1 MIMDNLIFN
10 TIKTIDTNRLLFIS
24 ILLFIIAIILFIT
37 LDTTNSVTNK
47 FISLSMV
54 TISYLLIWYKVYFYK
69 NKQIKLKNDFTEFKN
84 DSSILIDFFKNSI
97 SQQIVKNDNLNNL
110 IQKQKESIYNLGLEL
125 FENKHELE
133 SNLKEQ
139 YINKMI
145 KNNKEYI
152 YLKIRNFYKQFN
164 KYINENNENIPVE
177 LIYDLQNISELN
189 KYFGL
194 YDYDKLNHRNIID
207 NKIKESINQSNNDI
221 SNKKLQLYI
230 NLKIVL
236 IILDNLF
243 KFHYGNFY
251 SDNIEESSLP
261 GLNENINT
269 ALKSLKDQLINFN

>member
-1 MIMDNLIFN
+1 M
-10 TIKTIDTNRLLFIS
+10 
-24 ILLFIIAIILFIT
+24 
-37 LDTTNSVTNK
+37 
-47 FISLSMV
+47 
-54 TISYLLIWYKVYFYK
+54 
-69 NKQIKLKNDFTEFKN
+69 
-84 DSSILIDFFKNSI
+84 
-97 SQQIVKNDNLNNL
+97 SQQLVKNDNLNNL
-110 IQKQKESIYNLGLEL
+110 IEKQKESIYNLELEL
-125 FENKHELE
+125 YDNKHELD
-133 SNLKEQ
+133 SHLKEQ

-152 YLKIRNFYKQFN
+152 YSKIRNFYKQFT
-164 KYINENNENIPVE
+164 KYTDKNNENIPIE

-194 YDYDKLNHRNIID
+194 YGYDKLNNRNIID
-207 NKIKESINQSNNDI
+207 NKIKEFINQSNNDI

-261 GLNENINT
+261 ELNKNINIE
-269 ALKSLKDQLINFN
+269 LKSLKDQLINFS

>member
-1 MIMDNLIFN
+1 MDNLIFN
-10 TIKTIDTNRLLFIS
+10 SIKTINTNRLLFIS
-24 ILLFIIAIILFIT
+24 ILLFIIAVILFIT

-47 FISLSMV
+47 FISLSIV
-54 TISYLLIWYKVYFYK
+54 IISYLLIWYKVYFYK
-69 NKQIKLKNDFTEFKN
+69 NKQIKLKNDFKEFKE
-84 DSSILIDFFKNSI
+84 DSSILIESFKNSM
-97 SQQIVKNDNLNNL
+97 SQQIVKNENLNNL
-110 IQKQKESIYNLGLEL
+110 IKKQKESIYNLELEL
-125 FENKHELE
+125 YDNKHELD

-139 YINKMI
+139 YIDKMI

-152 YLKIRNFYKQFN
+152 YSKIRNFYKQFN
-164 KYINENNENIPVE
+164 KYTNENNENIPIE

-194 YDYDKLNHRNIID
+194 YGYDKINHRNIID
-207 NKIKESINQSNNDI
+207 DKIKESINQSNNDI

-261 GLNENINT
+261 GLNENINIE
-269 ALKSLKDQLINFN
+269 LKSLKDQLINFS

>member
-1 MIMDNLIFN
+1 
-10 TIKTIDTNRLLFIS
+10 
-24 ILLFIIAIILFIT
+24 
-37 LDTTNSVTNK
+37 
-47 FISLSMV
+47 
-54 TISYLLIWYKVYFYK
+54 
-69 NKQIKLKNDFTEFKN
+69 
-84 DSSILIDFFKNSI
+84 
-97 SQQIVKNDNLNNL
+97 
-110 IQKQKESIYNLGLEL
+110 
-125 FENKHELE
+125 
-133 SNLKEQ
+133 
-139 YINKMI
+139 MI

-152 YLKIRNFYKQFN
+152 YSKIRNFYKQFN
-164 KYINENNENIPVE
+164 KYTNENNENIPIE

-207 NKIKESINQSNNDI
+207 DKIKESINQSNNDI

-261 GLNENINT
+261 GINENINIE
-269 ALKSLKDQLINFN
+269 LKSLKNQLINFS

>member
-1 MIMDNLIFN
+1 MDNLIF
-10 TIKTIDTNRLLFIS
+10 TIVDTLNTNRLLFIS
-24 ILLFIIAIILFIT
+24 IILFIIAIILFIT
-37 LDTTNSVTNK
+37 LDTSNSITNK

-54 TISYLLIWYKVYFYK
+54 IISYLLILYKVYFYK
-69 NKQIKLKNDFTEFKN
+69 NKQIKLKNDFKEFKN
-84 DSSILIDFFKNSI
+84 DSSILIDSFKNSM
-97 SQQIVKNDNLNNL
+97 SQQTLKNDDLNNL
-110 IQKQKESIYNLGLEL
+110 IQKQKESIYNLGLQL
-125 FENKHELE
+125 IENKHELE

-139 YINKMI
+139 YIDKMI

-152 YLKIRNFYKQFN
+152 YSKIRNFYKQFN
-164 KYINENNENIPVE
+164 KYTNENNENIPIE

-207 NKIKESINQSNNDI
+207 DKIKESINQSNNDI

-261 GLNENINT
+261 GINENINIE
-269 ALKSLKDQLINFN
+269 LKSLKNQLINFS

>member
-1 MIMDNLIFN
+1 MNNLIFN
-10 TIKTIDTNRLLFIS
+10 SIKTNRLLFIS
-24 ILLFIIAIILFIT
+24 IVLFIIAIILFIT

-47 FISLSMV
+47 FITFILLV
-54 TISYLLIWYKVYFYK
+54 TSYILVLYKVYFYK
-69 NKQIKLKNDFTEFKN
+69 NKQINLKND
-84 DSSILIDFFKNSI
+84 D
-97 SQQIVKNDNLNNL
+97 LNNL
-110 IQKQKESIYNLGLEL
+110 IKKQKQSIDNLESSL

-164 KYINENNENIPVE
+164 EYKDKDDENIPIE

-194 YDYDKLNHRNIID
+194 YDYDKLYNRNIID
-207 NKIKESINQSNNDI
+207 DKIKEYINQSNNDI

-243 KFHYGNFY
+243 KFHYDKLY

-261 GLNENINT
+261 VLNENINKELNY
-269 ALKSLKDQLINFN
+269 LKNQLINFN

>member
-1 MIMDNLIFN
+1 MDNLIF
-10 TIKTIDTNRLLFIS
+10 TIVDTLNTNRLLFIS
-24 ILLFIIAIILFIT
+24 IILFIIAIILFIT
-37 LDTTNSVTNK
+37 LDTSNSITNK

-54 TISYLLIWYKVYFYK
+54 IISYLLILYKVYFYK
-69 NKQIKLKNDFTEFKN
+69 NKQIKLKNDFKEFKN
-84 DSSILIDFFKNSI
+84 NSSILIDSFKNSM
-97 SQQIVKNDNLNNL
+97 SQQTLENDDLNNL
-110 IQKQKESIYNLGLEL
+110 IKKQKESIYNLGLQL
-125 FENKHELE
+125 IENKHELE

-139 YINKMI
+139 YIDKMI

-152 YLKIRNFYKQFN
+152 YSKIRNFYKQFN
-164 KYINENNENIPVE
+164 KYTNENNENIPIE

-207 NKIKESINQSNNDI
+207 DKIKESINQSNNDI

-261 GLNENINT
+261 GINENINIE
-269 ALKSLKDQLINFN
+269 LKSLKNQLINFS